1 MNPSDIQKDFEKE
14 LAKSSW
20 WRRTIGSQFV
30 AYLSLFIAQIVDR
43 VTRAGERALQE
54 SFLSLA
60 VNRRS
65 ILAGAES
72 VGHVG
77 RKISPSIGKVRVT
90 NVSSERVTL
99 PAKAQCIAGNQ
110 KRYTILDSIDLQ
122 PNETKEYEVQ
132 QFEIYETTYIVDDEK
147 AWLSIVFSQEMT
159 ARTHKLH
166 VSVNGQQWNH
176 AFKFRG
182 CDNKSRA
189 YMEYYKSTDQL
200 GIRFGNGITG
210 QIPRIG
216 DHVLLEF
223 WLTEGDTTLIDGQK
237 LELVDTES
245 FTGSGVPVKI
255 ETATTVTGGA
265 EGEDIESIRN
275 GALYATPYD
284 NQIAWDSDYKT
295 FIRNNLSGM
304 VWLSV
309 WGEQEE
315 EELKG
320 KKDIRNINR
329 IFISA
334 YSNIRSE
341 DVIKEQI
348 LGLFNGRNGYNEIYE
363 YVPRKDVPFTVKITG
378 YVVANV
384 SPKDVEQAVKAQLAY
399 KFGKNSKSKIEIFIK
414 DIWSSVDEVA
424 RVMGLSEYKV
434 EATGLLEKVPIDTY
448 HYLDSENSTFSF
460 THRPV

>member
-1 MNPSDIQKDFEKE
+1 MNQSEIQKDFEKE

-30 AYLSLFIAQIVDR
+30 AYLSLFVAQIVDR

-77 RKISPSIGKVRVT
+77 RKISPSIGKANVT
-90 NVSSERVTL
+90 NVSAERVTL
-99 PAKAQCIAGNQ
+99 PAKSQCVAGNQ
-110 KRYTILDSIDLQ
+110 KRYTILESIDLQ

-132 QFEIYETTYIVDDEK
+132 QFEVYTTTYIVEDEK

-159 ARTHKLH
+159 ARTHKLN
-166 VSVNGQQWNH
+166 VSVNDQLWEH

-182 CDNKSRA
+182 CNDKSRA

-200 GIRFGNGITG
+200 GIRFGNGISG
-210 QIPRIG
+210 QIPRLG
-216 DHVLLEF
+216 DLITLEF
-223 WLTEGDTTLIDGQK
+223 WLTEGDTTLLDGQK
-237 LELVDTES
+237 LDLVDTAS
-245 FTGSGVPVKI
+245 FAGSVVPVKI
-255 ETATTVTGGA
+255 ETSSTVTGGA
-265 EGEDIESIRN
+265 EGEDIESIRS

-304 VWLSV
+304 IWLSV
-309 WGEQEE
+309 WGEQEQ

-334 YSNIRSE
+334 YSNIRAE

-348 LGLFNGRNGYNEIYE
+348 LELFNGREGYNEIYE
-363 YVPRKDVPFTVKITG
+363 YVPRKDVPFTVKVTG

-384 SPKDVEQAVKAQLAY
+384 NPKDVEEAVKEQLTY
-399 KFGKNSKSKIEIFIK
+399 RFGKAIKDKGEIFIK
-414 DIWSSVDEVA
+414 DIWSAVDEVA

-434 EATGLLEKVPIDTY
+434 EATGLLENVPIDTY

-460 THRPV
+460 THRPL